1 MKKEDLKKSIDL
13 IEPDPYMGTRLKTK
27 MSVQK
32 ASIVS
37 FKKVGACCVAVAL
50 IFALLFGFNP
60 SSANIPSTKDTS
72 TAENSTTEDVVRIG
86 APFIMI
92 ASAVDETAPESL
104 KLNEAFPFACKISF
118 IDTRGMSKAEK
129 EKAFLELKNIANN
142 FHSDIYETNRFTIRS
157 GFDNII
163 LTEQYLNYI
172 KLNIKSFDSV
182 KSINA
187 KTSTKWGQ
195 IEHISNIPKENPLPQ
210 RGNDITITAEDWDEE
225 SSGFYWRNTAEM
237 SQAIDANPD
246 VPLSSYSDTI
256 TITVEYTYGGKV
268 ISIIDVAF
276 DDEGNGSFTL
286 RDLSYSE
293 N

>member
-1 MKKEDLKKSIDL
+1 MNKNDLKNTIDH
-13 IEPDPYMGTRLKTK
+13 IEPDPYMGTRLKAK
-27 MSVQK
+27 MTVQK
-32 ASIVS
+32 TSTVS
-37 FKKVGACCVAVAL
+37 FKKIGAYCVAVAL

-60 SSANIPSTKDTS
+60 SPATTPSTKDNS
-72 TAENSTTEDVVRIG
+72 TTENSTTENSARRGI
-86 APFIMI
+86 PFIMV
-92 ASAVDETAPESL
+92 ASAVEDTAPKPL

-118 IDTRGMSKAEK
+118 IDTRGMNKAEK
-129 EKAFLELKNIANN
+129 EKAFLDSKNMANN
-142 FHSDIYETNRFTIRS
+142 FHSDLHETNRFTIRS

-163 LTEQYLNYI
+163 LIEQYLNYI
-172 KLNIKSFDSV
+172 KPNISAFKSV

-210 RGNDITITAEDWDEE
+210 RGNDITITAEEWDEE

-237 SQAIDANPD
+237 SQAINANPD

>member
-1 MKKEDLKKSIDL
+1 MKKEDLKNSIDL
-13 IEPDPYMGTRLKTK
+13 IEPDPYMGTRLKAK
-27 MSVQK
+27 MTVQK
-32 ASIVS
+32 TSTVS
-37 FKKVGACCVAVAL
+37 FKKIGACCVAVAL

-60 SSANIPSTKDTS
+60 SPATTPSIKD
-72 TAENSTTEDVVRIG
+72 NSTTENSVQRG
-86 APFIMI
+86 FPFIMV

-129 EKAFLELKNIANN
+129 EKAFLDSKNMANN
-142 FHSDIYETNRFTIRS
+142 FHSDLHETNRFTIRS

-163 LTEQYLNYI
+163 LIEQYLNYI
-172 KLNIKSFDSV
+172 KLNISAFKSI

-195 IEHISNIPKENPLPQ
+195 IEHISNIPKENTLPQ
-210 RGNDITITAEDWDEE
+210 RGNDITITAEEWDEE

-256 TITVEYTYGGKV
+256 TITVEYTNGGKT
-268 ISIIDVAF
+268 ISIIDVTF
-276 DDEGNGSFTL
+276 DNEGNGSFTL

>member
-1 MKKEDLKKSIDL
+1 MKKEDLKNSIDL
-13 IEPDPYMGTRLKTK
+13 IEPDPYMGTRLKSK
-27 MSVQK
+27 MSVRK
-32 ASIVS
+32 TSTVS
-37 FKKVGACCVAVAL
+37 FKKIGTCCVAIAL

-60 SSANIPSTKDTS
+60 SPATVPSSQD
-72 TAENSTTEDVVRIG
+72 NSTTEDTVRIG
-86 APFIMI
+86 PPFIMV

-129 EKAFLELKNIANN
+129 EKAFLDSKNMANN
-142 FHSDIYETNRFTIRS
+142 FHSDLHETNRFTIRS

-163 LTEQYLNYI
+163 LIEQYLNYI
-172 KLNIKSFDSV
+172 KLNISAFKSV

-210 RGNDITITAEDWDEE
+210 RGNDITITAEEWDEE

>member
-1 MKKEDLKKSIDL
+1 MKKEDLKNSIDL
-13 IEPDPYMGTRLKTK
+13 IEPDPYMGTRLKSK
-27 MSVQK
+27 MSVRK
-32 ASIVS
+32 TSTVS
-37 FKKVGACCVAVAL
+37 FKKIGACCVAVAL

-86 APFIMI
+86 APFIMV
-92 ASAVDETAPESL
+92 ASAVDETAPEPL

-118 IDTRGMSKAEK
+118 IDIRGMSKVEK
-129 EKAFLELKNIANN
+129 EKAFLDSKNMANN
-142 FHSDIYETNRFTIRS
+142 FHSDLHETNRFTIRS

-163 LTEQYLNYI
+163 LIEQYLNYI
-172 KLNIKSFDSV
+172 KPNISAFKSV

-195 IEHISNIPKENPLPQ
+195 VEHISDILRENPLPQ

-246 VPLSSYSDTI
+246 VPLSTYSDTI